1 MNEKLEYLLK
11 TKAYSEL
18 TEDELREFAG
28 LCDSR
33 EEYENMQLFF
43 SQLDKYKADQ
53 SYATHYMT
61 KGSLDEIFKKKNNKP
76 GLLIKLFPPHKP
88 IYLSPIIQIA
98 ALVFMV
104 FLIFQYVST
113 DTVIKPQIARIEEP
127 PVINKPNVEKKSE
140 ETKIKPTAVKK
151 EAKVMKKNYVIPRN
165 YKSQKNDN
173 QSEFKSINDE
183 TIAATESDYN
193 SGYST
198 AYSTTTNDNSSTLNN
213 FFSATPTYTAS
224 APTVSKGNATMQSR
238 MAYREEQ
245 DLQETKNVKNKKSNC
260 TVQPKLF
267 DLLTA
272 VY

>member
-18 TEDELREFAG
+18 TEVELREFAG

-53 SYATHYMT
+53 SYETHYMT
-61 KGSLDEIFKKKNNKP
+61 KGSLDEIFEKKNNKP
-76 GLLIKLFPPHKP
+76 GLLVKLFPPHKP

-98 ALVFMV
+98 ALVVIV
-104 FLIFQYVST
+104 FLIFQYVSM
-113 DTVIKPQIARIEEP
+113 DTVIKPQIAGVEEP
-127 PVINKPNVEKKSE
+127 PVKNKPNVEKKSE
-140 ETKIKPTAVKK
+140 ETKIKPTAEKK
-151 EAKVMKKNYVIPRN
+151 AAKEMNKNSVVPRN
-165 YKSQKNDN
+165 NEPQKNDN
-173 QSEFKSINDE
+173 QSENKSINDE
-183 TIAATESDYN
+183 TTAATN
-193 SGYST
+193 SGHNSGNST
-198 AYSTTTNDNSSTLNN
+198 AYSTTTNDNSSTQTNY
-213 FFSATPTYTAS
+213 FSATPTYTAS
-224 APTVSKGNATMQSR
+224 SPAVAKGNVTMQSR
-238 MAYREEQ
+238 TAYREEE
-245 DLQETKNVKNKKSNC
+245 DLEETKNVKNKKSNS